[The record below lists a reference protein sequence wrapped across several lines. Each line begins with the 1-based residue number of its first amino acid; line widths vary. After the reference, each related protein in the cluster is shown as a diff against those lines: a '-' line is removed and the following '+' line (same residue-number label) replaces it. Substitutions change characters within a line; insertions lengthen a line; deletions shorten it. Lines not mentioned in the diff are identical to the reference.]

1 MGQFQECNLWV
12 TGVPTREEEGR
23 TEKKN
28 LKTKMTE
35 KFPNSMK
42 IIKPQRVAAC

>member
-1 MGQFQECNLWV
+1 LGNWS
-12 TGVPTREEEGR
+12 PYKRGR
-23 TEKKN
+23 GKDRKK
-28 LKTKMTE
+28 KFEDKMTE